1 MTVQMY
7 FIVYETTNLIN
18 GKKYRGAH
26 ICKRLDDSYLGSGVL
41 LKKAI
46 SKYGFENFKRKILIE
61 CDSVESMFI
70 HEAQFV
76 NADWVDDPN
85 TYNLKI
91 GGEGGWDY
99 INKNGLRWDEE
110 KKRLWSIEMKKKR
123 ISGEW
128 APKNPT
134 YGFKNKTHSIKS
146 KQKISEN
153 NVNRFSDEELSSRI
167 DDWNRIPNKRGK
179 VKILSNLWG
188 VSHTQV
194 RRFALNNNLILSQ

>member
-1 MTVQMY
+1 MKVQKY

-26 ICKRLDDSYLGSGVL
+26 ICKALDDSYLGSGILL
-41 LKKAI
+41 LKAV
-46 SKYGFENFKRKILIE
+46 SKYGFENFERKILIQ

-70 HEAQFV
+70 HEALFV
-76 NADWVDDPN
+76 NDEWVANPN

-99 INKNGLRWDEE
+99 INKNCLRWDDE

-123 ISGEW
+123 NSGEW

-134 YGFKNKTHSIKS
+134 YGFKNKTHSAES
-146 KQKISEN
+146 RQKISEN

-167 DDWNRIPNKRGK
+167 ADWYSIPNKRGK
-179 VKILSNLWG
+179 TKILGNLWG

-194 RRFALNNNLILSQ
+194 RRFALNNNLILP